1 MEQLKTINSKLPEL
15 IKVAKVVFPK
25 WTDEQIEN
33 YVLSELSFLKERLQ
47 LNEGLQ
53 ECTAESLLQCIK
65 KSLLDNVSL
74 NMASNLVYIQKGSV
88 KLNNQYVAIAQYGL
102 SPEGK
107 ISVTRQSGMVLDITR
122 PKLKK
127 NSEGKVIGGTIE
139 ILKPSTPQPRWEE
152 IEFDESDIN
161 RWMAASTKKNNGK
174 TNPLY
179 TNGVAGGIDSE
190 FMRSKILKHAL
201 GKGLG
206 TNKNETLIENKTVQ
220 MLPVNTEFE
229 PVNDNLFLEETNQ
242 IEIEGIQEETDSNE
256 MDFSNL

>member
-53 ECTAESLLQCIK
+53 ECTAESLLQCVK

-74 NMASNLVYIQKGSV
+74 NTASNLVYIQKGSV
-88 KLNNQYVAIAQYGL
+88 KLNNQYVAVAQYGL

-127 NSEGKVIGGTIE
+127 NPDGKIIGGTIE

-229 PVNDNLFLEETNQ
+229 PVNDALFLEETNQ
-242 IEIEGIQEETDSNE
+242 IENIEQEEPDNNE

>member
-25 WTDEQIEN
+25 WTDDQIEN
-33 YVLSELSFLKERLQ
+33 YVLSELSFLKERMQ
-47 LNEGLQ
+47 LSEGLQ

-74 NMASNLVYIQKGSV
+74 NTASNLVYIQKGSV
-88 KLNNQYVAIAQYGL
+88 TVKGQRVAVAQYGL

-229 PVNDNLFLEETNQ
+229 PVNDALFLEENNQ
-242 IEIEGIQEETDSNE
+242 IESIEQEEPDNNE

>member
-25 WTDEQIEN
+25 WTDEQVEN

-74 NMASNLVYIQKGSV
+74 NLASNLVYIQKGSV

-107 ISVTRQSGMVLDITR
+107 ISVVRQSGMVLDITR

-161 RWMAASTKKNNGK
+161 RWMNASTKKNNGK

-179 TNGVAGGIDSE
+179 TNGFAGGIDSE

-229 PVNDNLFLEETNQ
+229 PVNDALFLEETNQ
-242 IEIEGIQEETDSNE
+242 IESIEQEEPDNNE